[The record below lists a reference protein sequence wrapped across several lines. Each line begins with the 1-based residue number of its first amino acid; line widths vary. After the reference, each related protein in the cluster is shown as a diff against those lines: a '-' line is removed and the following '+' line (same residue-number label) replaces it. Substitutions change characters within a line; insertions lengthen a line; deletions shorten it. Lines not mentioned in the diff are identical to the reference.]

1 MVTHVRHTLVLLL
14 LLLAHNV
21 RAQMET
27 TASDTVIT
35 DADIALRMLQFQQE
49 LNQLYL
55 LSADTIAID
64 KQNSLTPEM
73 VADLTERLKKVRTS
87 LKAFSTRWNTYSQ
100 AQQVYVAE
108 NDSLLN
114 LTAEIQQ
121 LQQAVADSLDLRE
134 QAAKQL
140 DGFLQAERFIMG
152 QDTVYQNY
160 YSQAMQLS
168 LSAKLA
174 SLLQKVKTSEQMLTT
189 QLSASYAQAKEAAGA
204 FPVLAPR
211 MEALDDKYLQLMG
224 VSAKIQEAAYKP
236 LIQRIKD
243 YLLGFAAV
251 AILLMFVNLA
261 IARFNSMKKLRDQAM
276 KLKQMAGGK
285 QDEYPTI

>member
-64 KQNSLTPEM
+64 KQNPLTPEM

-134 QAAKQL
+134 QAAKLL
-140 DGFLQAERFIMG
+140 DGFLQAEQFIMG

-174 SLLQKVKTSEQMLTT
+174 PLLQKVKTSEQMLTT

-251 AILLMFVNLA
+251 AILLMFVNRA
-261 IARFNSMKKLRDQAM
+261 IARFNSMKKLRDQAK